1 MRCSLAV
8 LSLLLSHAAAMA
20 AEPADL
26 GFRPGD
32 EPGHFAFDTGVLRGT
47 VRMNGHSQGIV
58 ELVHVGS
65 GVPVVAGG
73 RLPGALSP
81 YRVFSRGVR
90 YGNAARDWPT
100 ETKVLDDGALRV
112 FWKAGEVNP
121 LEITAVYRWT
131 RPDTLDLEL
140 AVTPKRDMPDFE
152 LFMSSYFEQGFF
164 AKVYAK
170 ADPSP
175 DSAGKLLPTDR
186 TPDAEGGYVMFPR
199 DEDALRMIRDGR
211 WKIPPSP
218 VDWWVDQRLAAPLAL
233 RRDRQTG
240 ITAVMMSLPDDCFAV
255 SSPFNPGTPTA
266 GGYRSLYQ
274 SLFGRDLAA
283 GRNDRV
289 RLRLIVGEKISD
301 EEAVRMYG
309 KYLDRAS
316 PGGFTAIGI
325 GHCFSG
331 LARGPSGRSPR
342 G

>member
-1 MRCSLAV
+1 MRSLVV
-8 LSLLLSHAAAMA
+8 LLTLLLSSAAATA
-20 AEPADL
+20 AEPVNL
-26 GFRPGD
+26 GFKPGD
-32 EPGHFAFDTGVLRGT
+32 EPGHFTFDTGVLRGT
-47 VRMNGHSQGIV
+47 VRMNGRSQGIV

-100 ETKVLDDGALRV
+100 ETTILDDGALRV
-112 FWKAGEVNP
+112 FWPAGEVNP
-121 LEITAVYRWT
+121 LEMTAVYRWT

-152 LFMSSYFEQGFF
+152 LFMSSYFEQGFY

-170 ADPSP
+170 PSSSP
-175 DSAGKLLPTDR
+175 DSSGKLLPADR

-199 DEDALRMIRDGR
+199 DKDALAIIRDGR

-218 VDWWVDQRLAAPLAL
+218 VDWWMDHWLAAPLAL

-240 ITAVMMSLPDDCFAV
+240 ITAVMMSAPDDCFAV

-274 SLFGRDLAA
+274 SLFGRDLTS
-283 GRNDRV
+283 GRTEGI
-289 RLRLIVGEKISD
+289 RLRLVVGEKISD
-301 EEAVRMYG
+301 EDALRMYEQFVAQ
-309 KYLDRAS
+309 L
-316 PGGFTAIGI
+316 
-325 GHCFSG
+325 
-331 LARGPSGRSPR
+331 PR
-342 G
+342 